1 MKIDHIEYYSLE
13 LSYFEMMKLKMFLQL
28 AKNTCEMQENKDIC
42 EKMLEEIESVK
53 I

>member
-13 LSYFEMMKLKMFLQL
+13 LSYFEMMKLKMFLQP
-28 AKNTCEMQENKDIC
+28 AENTCEMQENKDVC
-42 EKMLEEIESVK
+42 EKMSEETESVK